1 MEFIYVKDYD
11 ELSIMTANK
20 MLDTL
25 KKKKNLNL
33 CLASGGSPKK
43 AYQLFVDKV
52 KENNIDVS
60 ELVITKL
67 DEWVGVSKDSELS
80 CEKYLNDLILSPL
93 NIKKDHFITFE
104 PDCNAVQ
111 VEVERVK
118 EQLETNKI
126 NLCILGFGI
135 NGHLGLNEPGEFL
148 HPYAHQAHLDERT
161 KKHPMLQG
169 NDLAYGMTIGMKDI
183 LNADEVILMMN
194 GKQKEELYKEF
205 LTGKISTKLP
215 ASFLWLHKNVS
226 VIIREDEFSK

>member
-20 MLDTL
+20 MVEAL

-43 AYQLFVDKV
+43 AYRHFVDKV
-52 KENNIDVS
+52 KEDNLDVS

-104 PDCNAVQ
+104 PDCNEVQ
-111 VEVERVK
+111 SEVERVK
-118 EQLETNKI
+118 KQLETNKI

-135 NGHLGLNEPGEFL
+135 NGHLGLNEPGEYL
-148 HPYAHQAHLDERT
+148 HPYAHQASLDERT

-169 NDLAYGMTIGMKDI
+169 NDLAYGMTIGMNDI

-205 LTGKISTKLP
+205 LTGKINTKLP
-215 ASFLWLHKNVS
+215 ASFLWLHNNVS
-226 VIIREDEFSK
+226 VIIREDEFPK